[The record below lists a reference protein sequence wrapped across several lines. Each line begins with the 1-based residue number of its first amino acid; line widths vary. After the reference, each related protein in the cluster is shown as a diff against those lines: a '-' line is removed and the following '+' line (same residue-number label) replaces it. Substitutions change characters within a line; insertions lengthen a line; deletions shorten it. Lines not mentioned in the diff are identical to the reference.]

1 MTNDTTD
8 TNAPPDDAAFLDA
21 ARTIRMPTPGRKR
34 ERVAQSEAKPATP
47 AQGTLAPLDASIAGR
62 NPLLRAANPLLE
74 LALPL
79 RHLAS
84 HPERYPDLDALRT
97 QLIQMVRKFEAD
109 GRAFG
114 VPDAQLGLARYCLC
128 TFVDEAIAATPWGA
142 GVWGRRSLLVTFH
155 NEASGGE
162 RLFIILQRLAQ
173 TPASDIDMLELI
185 YVMLAFGFDGRYR
198 LVEGGKRQL
207 DEIRE
212 RLEQMIRAQRGPVER
227 ALSPHWRP
235 AERER
240 KRLLGFLP
248 LWVAFAFAA
257 VVLMTAGLV
266 LGLRINAF
274 SDPVF
279 AAMRGI
285 HVAPAPVL
293 AEKTRAAPKLAS
305 ALSGFLA
312 PEIAK
317 GLVTVGESADRT
329 TVTINNTAEGTQIF
343 ASGRAEL
350 DAHFA
355 PLVQRI
361 GEALRDK
368 PGNVVVI
375 GHTDNQRIVSARFA
389 SNVALSQARAD
400 TVRSIIAANLPDP
413 ARVTAEGRGDTE
425 PAASNDTAAGRAR
438 NRRVTI
444 DILSP
449 GAAS

>member
-1 MTNDTTD
+1 MSNDTH
-8 TNAPPDDAAFLDA
+8 PPLDDAVFLDA
-21 ARTIRMPTPGRKR
+21 AQTIRMPTPGRKR
-34 ERVAQSEAKPATP
+34 EPATNAGAPP
-47 AQGTLAPLDASIAGR
+47 ATTEAPLAPLDASMAGR
-62 NPLLRAANPLLE
+62 NPLLRAASPLLE

-79 RHLAS
+79 RRLAS
-84 HPERYPDLDALRT
+84 HPDLEALRA
-97 QLIQMVRKFEAD
+97 QLIQMVRRFEAD
-109 GRAFG
+109 GRSFG
-114 VPDAQLGLARYCLC
+114 VPDAQLGPARYCLC
-128 TFVDEAIAATPWGA
+128 TFIDEAIAATPWGA

-162 RLFIILQRLAQ
+162 RLFVILQRLAQ
-173 TPASDIDMLELI
+173 TPAVDIDMLELI
-185 YVMLAFGFDGRYR
+185 YVMLALGFDGRYR
-198 LVEGGKRQL
+198 LIEGGKRQL
-207 DEIRE
+207 DDIRA
-212 RLEQMIRAQRGPVER
+212 RLEQMIRAQRGAVER

-235 AERER
+235 ADRER

-248 LWVAFAFAA
+248 LWVALALAA
-257 VVLMTAGLV
+257 AVLMTAGLV

-279 AAMRGI
+279 AAMRAI
-285 HVAPAPVL
+285 RVAPAPVL
-293 AEKTRAAPKLAS
+293 ADKTKAAPKLAA

-312 PEIAK
+312 PEIAQ

-329 TVTINNTAEGTQIF
+329 TVTLNNTAQGVQIF
-343 ASGRAEL
+343 ASGSAEL

-375 GHTDNQRIVSARFA
+375 GHTDNQRIVSARFP

-400 TVRSIIAANLPDP
+400 TVRAMLAAKLPDP
-413 ARVTAEGRGDTE
+413 ARVSAEGRGDTE
-425 PAASNDTAAGRAR
+425 PVASNDTAAGRAR
-438 NRRVTI
+438 NRRVSI

-449 GAAS
+449 GAAP